1 MRKETTSTL
10 FGGVT
15 VSSTLKVMLLVMAL
29 GILEMMIPKNKIS
42 MDILLEVCLKGG
54 KWVI

>member
-1 MRKETTSTL
+1 MCKETTLTL
-10 FGGVT
+10 FGGVA
-15 VSSTLKVMLLVMAL
+15 VSSTLKEMLLVIAL

-42 MDILLEVCLKGG
+42 MDMLLEVCLKGG

>member
-1 MRKETTSTL
+1 M
-10 FGGVT
+10 
-15 VSSTLKVMLLVMAL
+15 SSTLKVLLLVMAL

-42 MDILLEVCLKGG
+42 MDILLEVCLEGG